1 MQPTPVQLATARKAR
16 LFQNGKKPD
25 PLELLAAQQQIDH
38 AKLEARIRDVLASEY
53 AISTAQ
59 RQHLAGL
66 LLGSA

>member
-16 LFQNGKKPD
+16 LFQNGKTPS
-25 PLELLAAQQQIDH
+25 PEALLDAQQQIDH
-38 AKLEARIRDVLASEY
+38 AKLEARIRDVLASET

-59 RQHLAGL
+59 RTHLAGI